1 MGRNFLICLLMS
13 LMFTFFLSCSNIRA
27 MSLMAIGNYEYIRG
41 DYQGA
46 ISTYYNLVDDKHSA
60 AWGYYNLGIVYYS
73 LGEYESS
80 LRMFSY
86 AKRDND
92 FFLNF
97 NINYNEGIIY
107 YNQGLY
113 RKAEMA
119 FKEALRINPASYNAK
134 YNLELAII
142 KKRTIPDDLNNLS
155 VNRSQNFIENNEN
168 FLRYIEGLERVLWV
182 TSVEEKTV
190 SSREDW

>member
-1 MGRNFLICLLMS
+1 MGRYFLICLLIS
-13 LMFTFFLSCSNIRA
+13 FVFTFFLSCSNIKA
-27 MSLMAIGNYEYIRG
+27 MSLMAIGNYKYIRG
-41 DYQGA
+41 DYQSA
-46 ISTYYNLVDDKHSA
+46 ISTYYNLVDDEKSS

-86 AKRDND
+86 ARRDGD

-97 NINYNEGIIY
+97 NVSYNEGIIY

-119 FKEALRINPASYNAK
+119 FKEALKINPASYNAK

-142 KKRTIPDDLNNLS
+142 KKRTIPGNLDNLN
-155 VNRSQNFIENNEN
+155 VNKSQSFIENNEN
-168 FLRYIEGLERVLWV
+168 FLRYIENLERVLWV
-182 TSVEEKTV
+182 MKA
-190 SSREDW
+190 EDQVMSTRDDW